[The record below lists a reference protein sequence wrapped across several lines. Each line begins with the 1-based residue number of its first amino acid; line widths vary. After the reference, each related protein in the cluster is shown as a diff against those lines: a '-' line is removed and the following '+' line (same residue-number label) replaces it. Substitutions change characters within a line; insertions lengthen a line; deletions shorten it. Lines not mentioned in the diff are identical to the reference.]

1 MMIASRTHV
10 RCSAGSKAMQFTKFT
25 DFGLR
30 VLMYLAATPEQGVI
44 TVGELAGHYDIPK
57 NHLNKVVNR
66 LVKLGWVSAT
76 PGRNGGLRLAQAPA
90 SLKLGD
96 ILSALEGDKGLVDC
110 DEPPCVLRGSCHLK
124 RVLDIGQREF
134 YAGMNRH
141 SLAEL
146 VMPPTSTAIARMQF
160 QPVAAH

>member
-1 MMIASRTHV
+1 
-10 RCSAGSKAMQFTKFT
+10 MQFTKFT

-44 TVGELAGHYDIPK
+44 TVGELASQYDIPK

-76 PGRNGGLRLAQAPA
+76 PGRNGGLRMARAPA
-90 SLKLGD
+90 SLQLGD
-96 ILSALEGDKGLVDC
+96 ILMALEGHKGLVDC
-110 DEPPCVLRGSCHLK
+110 EEPPCALRGSCHLK

-134 YAGMNRH
+134 YAGMNQH

-146 VMPPTSTAIARMQF
+146 VMPPISAVIARMQF
-160 QPVAAH
+160 QPMAALR